1 MLTSLITMEMQT
13 KITMRYQFTL
23 NRDSNFKNG
32 EVMGGSIVVQR
43 VKLPLARTTQTGANS

>member
-1 MLTSLITMEMQT
+1 MEMQT